1 VEDIME
7 HKPLSEIQTVAYVTR
22 GWGAAKKMSR
32 RERLERWAMLLE
44 QEPSRTLKPLVRVE
58 FLPRREREMLRRDE
72 SPLTV
77 AYADPVLRHEG
88 LDSDCLG
95 AAMDFFDLSDRE
107 AHYLLCDCHYHGGMT
122 MTPDTVS
129 KRIQG
134 IASRLTMREVWTR
147 VRAMF

>member
-7 HKPLSEIQTVAYVTR
+7 HKPLSEIQHVAYVTR

-44 QEPSRTLKPLVRVE
+44 QDSSRGLKPLVRVE
-58 FLPRREREMLRRDE
+58 FLPKREREMLRRDD

-77 AYADPVLRHEG
+77 AFSDPILRHEG
-88 LDSDCLG
+88 LRSDCLG

-122 MTPDTVS
+122 MTPDTVA

-134 IASRLTMREVWTR
+134 IASRVTWREMWD
-147 VRAMF
+147 RAKALF

>member
-1 VEDIME
+1 ME
-7 HKPLSEIQTVAYVTR
+7 YKPLSEIQTVAYVTR

-32 RERLERWAMLLE
+32 RERLERWAILLE
-44 QEPSRTLKPLVRVE
+44 QDPTRHLKPLVRVE

-77 AYADPVLRHEG
+77 AYADSMLREQG
-88 LDSDCLG
+88 LTSDCLG

-129 KRIQG
+129 KRIRG
-134 IASRLTMREVWTR
+134 VASRVTIRELWD
-147 VRAMF
+147 RAKALF